1 MDQITHKV
9 RREHWLNVINACQAR
24 GEGITVKQW
33 LKDNGISH
41 KTYYYWLRRFRKE
54 AYERMKQGS
63 AVEKSSFVELPLP
76 SEPEH
81 SSDSIFETGFKAD
94 AIIKLEGCV
103 IALSNTVSENLC
115 RYIMEGLGNAR

>member
-41 KTYYYWLRRFRKE
+41 KTYYYWLRRFRQE
-54 AYERMKQGS
+54 AYERMKQDSS
-63 AVEKSSFVELPLP
+63 AENSSFVELPVS

-81 SSDSIFETGFKAD
+81 SPDDVLEAGFKAD
-94 AIIKLEGCV
+94 AIIKLDGCV
-103 IALSNTVSENLC
+103 IALSNTASEKLC
-115 RYIMEGLGNAR
+115 RSIMEGLNHAR

>member
-41 KTYYYWLRRFRKE
+41 KSYYYWLRRFRKE
-54 AYERMKQGS
+54 AYERMKQDSTAGS
-63 AVEKSSFVELPLP
+63 TPFVELPLS
-76 SEPEH
+76 SEPDH
-81 SSDSIFETGFKAD
+81 SPDGMFESGFKAD
-94 AIIKLEGCV
+94 AIIKLDGCV
-103 IALSNTVSENLC
+103 IALSNTASENLC